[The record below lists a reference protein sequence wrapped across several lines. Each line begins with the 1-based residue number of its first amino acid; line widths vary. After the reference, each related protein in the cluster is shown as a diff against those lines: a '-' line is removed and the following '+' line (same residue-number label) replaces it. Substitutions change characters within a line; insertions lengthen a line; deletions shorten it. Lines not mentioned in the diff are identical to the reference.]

1 MSAPCSHET
10 LLPVYL
16 HAGGEL
22 VLTFEGHHL
31 GVESHVC
38 SECGLIQLAVK
49 HPSLF
54 TAYLEER
61 TQDRRQT

>member
-1 MSAPCSHET
+1 MSAPCNHDT
-10 LLPVYL
+10 MIPVYL

-38 SECGLIQLAVK
+38 SECGVIQLQVK
-49 HPSLF
+49 HPRLF
-54 TAYLEER
+54 TAFLEESSAER
-61 TQDRRQT
+61 KQR